1 MPVALGFDSKLAIV
15 KGSTWG
21 TAVALSTGHRM
32 PFRSTGLDYQ
42 RTPVPNEDINSR
54 GVQGPPDLGNSFVNG
69 PIEIS
74 GDYRQVGH
82 QLLAAMIIGAAGSP
96 GAAVET
102 GVYLHRM
109 RFQPNTN
116 GLFVSAGVDFGG
128 VDVWGFNSVKPSR
141 RVLIAQ
147 SGGRLDERYE
157 FDGRGVDKTISSSG
171 WTYATDPTDGG
182 TLRVLHRH
190 ATLRINA
197 QSGGALG
204 SSDETPFTR
213 VEVDI
218 SRNHQMEY
226 AQQGQPEEPSPAGWG
241 SVTLRVT
248 FFGATAALMTL
259 LRDAKDAR
267 TELKADLKFNH
278 GVLLGA
284 TLNHERCFYFPK
296 LVVTDA
302 PMNIPGPGPI
312 PFSVTMSAH
321 AAASTPTGFTSGDT
335 QEVIETWQN
344 ARSTDILA

>member
-1 MPVALGFDSKLAIV
+1 MPVALGFDSKLAIK

-21 TAVALSTGHRM
+21 TAVSLGTGNRM
-32 PFRSTGLDYQ
+32 PFRASSLDYQ
-42 RTPVPNEDINSR
+42 RTPVPNDDINAR
-54 GVQGPPDLGNSFVNG
+54 GVQGPPELGNSFVDG
-69 PIEIS
+69 AIELS
-74 GDYRQVGH
+74 GDYRQTGH

-116 GLFVSAGVDFGG
+116 GLFVTAGVDFGTA
-128 VDVWGFNSVKPSR
+128 DVWGFASLKPSR
-141 RVLIAQ
+141 RVLVAQ

-157 FDGRGVDKTISSSG
+157 FMGRGIDKTINSG
-171 WTYATDPTDGG
+171 SWTHTYDPTDGG
-182 TLRVLHRH
+182 TLRVLQRH

-204 SSDETPFTR
+204 GSDETPFTR

-218 SRNHQMEY
+218 SRNLSMEY
-226 AQQGQPEEPSPAGWG
+226 AQQGQPEEPVPGGWG

-248 FFGATAALMTL
+248 FFGATAALLTL

-284 TLNHERCFYFPK
+284 TLNRERCFYFPK

-302 PMNIPGPGPI
+302 PLNIPGPGPI
-312 PFSVTMSAH
+312 PFSVVMTAH

-344 ARSTDILA
+344 ELSTDILA